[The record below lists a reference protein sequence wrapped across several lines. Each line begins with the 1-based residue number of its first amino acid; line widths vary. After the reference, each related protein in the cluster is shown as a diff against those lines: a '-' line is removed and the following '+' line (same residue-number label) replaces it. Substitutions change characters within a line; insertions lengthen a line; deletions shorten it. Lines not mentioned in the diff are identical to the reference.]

1 MVLAT
6 LLVGGILVG
15 GAGLDRAYQN
25 RILPGVRYGH
35 LSLSGL
41 SESQVQGL
49 IDVHAQALLAAPV
62 VFTLGER
69 EWRPPA
75 TEVGLGIDAPA
86 MAQEALSRQREVP
99 GLLRLPQALYLGTV
113 RPEVSL
119 RARRDERQLTAYLH
133 ALALELDRPPAN
145 AALQV
150 KGGELVVG
158 AAAPGQRLDVAETAK
173 RVQPPSTLSGPQ
185 RVELVVTSVPPAV
198 GDASVAEA
206 QATARRVLSGPLTV
220 KGPTRSWTL
229 SVADLGNMLD
239 IRPAGPSAAP
249 SAPPSG
255 NADRGDAAG
264 AVAERG
270 GGEERL
276 VASLN
281 EAKVAAYVRTLASQ
295 TDRPPVDAELRW
307 NGSSVAIVR
316 ESRDG
321 LRVEQ
326 PEAVRAIISQAAQTD
341 QREVTLKTAVSKP
354 QVSSE
359 NLPALNIQRPIATG
373 TSRFAGSSPERINN
387 IKVAAGRLNGVIIA
401 PGQTF
406 SFLAALGPITKANG
420 YQEGLTIQGDATVPG
435 IGGGVCQVSTTAFR
449 AAFFAGLPIVERH
462 QHTYRVSYYEQDGS
476 PTGFDAAVYSP
487 GVDLKFRNDTGGAIL
502 IQTAVDTASSTLTF
516 RFFGSSTGREVKL
529 TPSRTNEVKA
539 GPRLPDGTDPALP
552 RGQRKQVEWAADG
565 ADATIGRTV
574 LQDGQVTASDSFFSR
589 YAPWR
594 EKWVVGTG
602 ALRAGL
608 PLPQPPKP
616 SSSGRRLETGRLQAP
631 DSPRRPASRRAAGA
645 ATGRRAGR
653 GRSGAASRWCGSG
666 RGSAGLRGGWA
677 PAEGCSP
684 SGRLPA
690 AGCGR
695 GGSCRRWGPGGRRRR
710 PRRGRP

>member
-1 MVLAT
+1 M
-6 LLVGGILVG
+6 
-15 GAGLDRAYQN
+15 
-25 RILPGVRYGH
+25 
-35 LSLSGL
+35 
-41 SESQVQGL
+41 
-49 IDVHAQALLAAPV
+49 
-62 VFTLGER
+62 
-69 EWRPPA
+69 
-75 TEVGLGIDAPA
+75 
-86 MAQEALSRQREVP
+86 
-99 GLLRLPQALYLGTV
+99 
-113 RPEVSL
+113 
-119 RARRDERQLTAYLH
+119 
-133 ALALELDRPPAN
+133 
-145 AALQV
+145 
-150 KGGELVVG
+150 
-158 AAAPGQRLDVAETAK
+158 
-173 RVQPPSTLSGPQ
+173 
-185 RVELVVTSVPPAV
+185 
-198 GDASVAEA
+198 
-206 QATARRVLSGPLTV
+206 
-220 KGPTRSWTL
+220 
-229 SVADLGNMLD
+229 
-239 IRPAGPSAAP
+239 
-249 SAPPSG
+249 
-255 NADRGDAAG
+255 
-264 AVAERG
+264 
-270 GGEERL
+270 
-276 VASLN
+276 ASLN

-326 PEAVRAIISQAAQTD
+326 PEAVRAIISQATQTD

-502 IQTAVDTASSTLTF
+502 IQTAVDTASSTLSF

-529 TPSRTNEVKA
+529 TPSRSNEVKA

-602 ALRAGL
+602 G
-608 PLPQPPKP
+608 
-616 SSSGRRLETGRLQAP
+616 AP
-631 DSPRRPASRRAAGA
+631 AAPAARRRAAAAPTAGA
-645 ATGRRAGR
+645 TPR
-653 GRSGAASRWCGSG
+653 
-666 RGSAGLRGGWA
+666 
-677 PAEGCSP
+677 
-684 SGRLPA
+684 
-690 AGCGR
+690 
-695 GGSCRRWGPGGRRRR
+695 PG
-710 PRRGRP
+710 

>member
-1 MVLAT
+1 M
-6 LLVGGILVG
+6 
-15 GAGLDRAYQN
+15 
-25 RILPGVRYGH
+25 
-35 LSLSGL
+35 
-41 SESQVQGL
+41 
-49 IDVHAQALLAAPV
+49 
-62 VFTLGER
+62 
-69 EWRPPA
+69 
-75 TEVGLGIDAPA
+75 
-86 MAQEALSRQREVP
+86 
-99 GLLRLPQALYLGTV
+99 
-113 RPEVSL
+113 
-119 RARRDERQLTAYLH
+119 
-133 ALALELDRPPAN
+133 
-145 AALQV
+145 
-150 KGGELVVG
+150 
-158 AAAPGQRLDVAETAK
+158 AETAK
-173 RVQPPSTLSGPQ
+173 RVQPPTTLAGPQ

-206 QATARRVLSGPLTV
+206 QATARRVLSGPLTI

-239 IRPAGPSAAP
+239 IKPAGPNARPRP
-249 SAPPSG
+249 SAPRRGRRRGRSG
-255 NADRGDAAG
+255 AR
-264 AVAERG
+264 

-326 PEAVRAIISQAAQTD
+326 PDAVRAIISQAGQTD

-406 SFLAALGPITKANG
+406 SFLSALGPITKANG

-516 RFFGSSTGREVKL
+516 RFFGTPTGREVKL

-574 LQDGQVTASDSFFSR
+574 LQDGQVTASNSFFSR

-602 ALRAGL
+602 GAPPAPATGRPR
-608 PLPQPPKP
+608 PLPQ
-616 SSSGRRLETGRLQAP
+616 RRRG
-631 DSPRRPASRRAAGA
+631 PASLATEAVWRRGASFTASPDKSLSSMRGAEPARPGGGGGARRA
-645 ATGRRAGR
+645 RP
-653 GRSGAASRWCGSG
+653 SRH
-666 RGSAGLRGGWA
+666 L
-677 PAEGCSP
+677 
-684 SGRLPA
+684 
-690 AGCGR
+690 
-695 GGSCRRWGPGGRRRR
+695 RRRR
-710 PRRGRP
+710 PRGAWGKPSEKESFGNAGARGVAG

>member
-6 LLVGGILVG
+6 LLVGGVLVG

-25 RILPGVRYGH
+25 RILPGVRYGD

-41 SESQVQGL
+41 SESQVKGL
-49 IDVHAQALLAAPV
+49 IDVHAQALLSAPV
-62 VFTLGER
+62 VFTYGER

-75 TEVGLGIDAPA
+75 PDVGLAIDAPA
-86 MAQEALSRQREVP
+86 MAQDALGLQRDVP
-99 GLLRLPQALYLGTV
+99 GLLRLPQALYLGAV

-119 RARRDERQLTAYLH
+119 RARRDERQLLAYLH

-145 AALQV
+145 AGLQV

-158 AAAPGQRLDVAETAK
+158 AASPGQRLDVAETAK
-173 RVQPPSTLSGPQ
+173 RVQPPTTLAGPQ

-206 QATARRVLSGPLTV
+206 QAVARRVLSGPLTI

-239 IRPAGPSAAP
+239 IKPAGPN
-249 SAPPSG
+249 APPV
-255 NADRGDAAG
+255 DATAG
-264 AVAERG
+264 EGASVAA

-307 NGSSVAIVR
+307 NGSSVAIAR

-326 PEAVRAIISQAAQTD
+326 PDAVRAIISQAGQPD

-516 RFFGSSTGREVKL
+516 RFFGSPTGREVKL

-539 GPRLPDGTDPALP
+539 GPRLPDGSDATLP
-552 RGQRKQVEWAADG
+552 KGQRKQVEWAADG

-574 LQDGQVTASDSFFSR
+574 LQDGQVTATDSFFSR

-594 EKWVVGTG
+594 DKWVVGTG
-602 ALRAGL
+602 G
-608 PLPQPPKP
+608 
-616 SSSGRRLETGRLQAP
+616 AP
-631 DSPRRPASRRAAGA
+631 AAPA
-645 ATGRRAGR
+645 ATG
-653 GRSGAASRWCGSG
+653 
-666 RGSAGLRGGWA
+666 A
-677 PAEGCSP
+677 PAP
-684 SGRLPA
+684 T
-690 AGCGR
+690 AGATPR
-695 GGSCRRWGPGGRRRR
+695 PG
-710 PRRGRP
+710 

>member
-25 RILPGVRYGH
+25 RILPGVRYGD

-41 SESQVQGL
+41 SASQVQGL
-49 IDVHAQALLAAPV
+49 IDVHAQALLSAPV
-62 VFTLGER
+62 VFTYGER

-75 TEVGLGIDAPA
+75 PEVGLAIDAPA
-86 MAQEALSRQREVP
+86 MAQDALGLQRDVP
-99 GLLRLPQALYLGTV
+99 GLLRLPQALYLGAV
-113 RPEVSL
+113 RPEVGL
-119 RARRDERQLTAYLH
+119 RARRDERQLLAYLH

-145 AALQV
+145 AGLQV

-158 AAAPGQRLDVAETAK
+158 AASPGQRLDVAETAK
-173 RVQPPSTLSGPQ
+173 RVQPPTTLSGPQ

-206 QATARRVLSGPLTV
+206 QAMARRVLSGPLTI

-239 IRPAGPSAAP
+239 IKPAGPN
-249 SAPPSG
+249 APPVD
-255 NADRGDAAG
+255 AARGDAS
-264 AVAERG
+264 VAA

-276 VASLN
+276 VASLH
-281 EAKVAAYVRTLASQ
+281 EAEVAAYVRTLASQ

-307 NGSSVAIVR
+307 NGSSVAVVR

-326 PEAVRAIISQAAQTD
+326 PDAVRAIISQASQSD

-373 TSRFAGSSPERINN
+373 TSRFAGSAPERINN
-387 IKVAAGRLNGVIIA
+387 IKVAASRLNGVIIA

-516 RFFGSSTGREVKL
+516 RFFGTPTGREVKL

-539 GPRLPDGTDPALP
+539 GPRLPDGSDPTLP
-552 RGQRKQVEWAADG
+552 KGQRKQVEWAADG
-565 ADATIGRTV
+565 ADATIRRTV

-602 ALRAGL
+602 G
-608 PLPQPPKP
+608 
-616 SSSGRRLETGRLQAP
+616 
-631 DSPRRPASRRAAGA
+631 
-645 ATGRRAGR
+645 
-653 GRSGAASRWCGSG
+653 
-666 RGSAGLRGGWA
+666 A
-677 PAEGCSP
+677 PAPGPTAGPTPRP
-684 SGRLPA
+684 S
-690 AGCGR
+690 
-695 GGSCRRWGPGGRRRR
+695 
-710 PRRGRP
+710 